1 MVDEPPSLGGEDR
14 GPNPVEVLLAG
25 YVSCLNVMAHLIAAE
40 QNIKIHSLRI
50 EASGPLNP
58 ARLFGQPGT
67 DRAGYKN
74 IDVVFHVESDADERA
89 LATWLETIQARCP
102 VHDNL
107 TNATPANIS
116 LAAGAR
122 TGVELVQLGANRPIV
137 GTLMHRARTAK
148 KDTIHRCPY
157 R

>member
-1 MVDEPPSLGGEDR
+1 MADVRFTVAGQSESATRIAIQVRDFTLVVDEPPSLGGDDQ
-14 GPNPVEVLLAG
+14 GANPVEYILAS
-25 YVSCLNVMAHLIAAE
+25 YVGCLNVMAHLIAAE
-40 QNIKIHSLRI
+40 QGIQIRSLRI

-58 ARLFGQPGT
+58 ARLFGQPGD

-107 TNATPANIS
+107 TNLTPAQIT
-116 LAAGAR
+116 LAP
-122 TGVELVQLGANRPIV
+122 V
-137 GTLMHRARTAK
+137 RAAVWN
-148 KDTIHRCPY
+148 
-157 R
+157 